1 MCSIGSFAGAD
12 DHSRAER
19 HLGDRALGRHGHAV
33 AGRDGRAVDPE
44 QVRAEQPPAGVL
56 VGDAETLEGED
67 QRVDGELRQR
77 QEADRVDL
85 TRVVGRGLGRHV
97 RRRWLDGLPDM
108 IKRLSLGVDTV
119 LPRAGQGRLPA
130 LAIWSTPWLVGR
142 RAEDTT

>member
-12 DHSRAER
+12 DHGRAER
-19 HLGDRALGRHGHAV
+19 HLGDRALGPHGHAI

-44 QVRAEQPPAGVL
+44 QVPAEQPPAGVL

-85 TRVVGRGLGRHV
+85 TRGLGRHV
-97 RRRWLDGLPDM
+97 RRPLAGWPAGHDQAAVA
-108 IKRLSLGVDTV
+108 GVDPV

-130 LAIWSTPWLVGR
+130 PTIWSTPWLVGR
-142 RAEDTT
+142 GAEDTT